1 MFPHNVKY
9 KPFFVN
15 ICFLAFGCHHWAAA
29 EYDERRKYGRCHD
42 GSRKASS
49 ADVDLMARLLR
60 AEAEGEGKQGMLLVG
75 NVGINR
81 VRANCSDFK
90 GLRTIRQMVFQPH
103 AFEAVTH
110 GYFTRDRVNPSG
122 GLPAGTLTEN
132 GFGRLSSVCGTLSRR
147 ATARRLGMASR
158 LSPDSDPTASISRQ
172 VRRAKTYTIHFDP
185 GRTVLKMNGVF
196 NVL

>member
-1 MFPHNVKY
+1 MAV
-9 KPFFVN
+9 V
-15 ICFLAFGCHHWAAA
+15 
-29 EYDERRKYGRCHD
+29 
-42 GSRKASS
+42 KASS

-110 GYFTRDRVNPSG
+110 GYFYQRPRES
-122 GLPAGTLTEN
+122 ER
-132 GFGRLSSVCGTLSRR
+132 RL
-147 ATARRLGMASR
+147 ARRNINGERFWPAKFSR
-158 LSPDSDPTASISRQ
+158 LNLAGQNRSPLMFLRASLRSDSR
-172 VRRAKTYTIHFDP
+172 
-185 GRTVLKMNGVF
+185 GLW
-196 NVL
+196 